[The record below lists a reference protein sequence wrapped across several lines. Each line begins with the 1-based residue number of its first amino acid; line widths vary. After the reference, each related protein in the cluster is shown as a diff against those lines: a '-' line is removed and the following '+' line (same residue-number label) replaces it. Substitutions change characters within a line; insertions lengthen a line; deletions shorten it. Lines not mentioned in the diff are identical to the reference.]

1 MSSFPLSIEDW
12 REFTLT
18 RGPRMAAEKFLL
30 NLGELS
36 PTEQRAALCGLPHA
50 PALIQRFEK
59 AWHLRERN
67 LGGVPFLS
75 KDLFFR
81 AGHPTLAGST
91 FLSEEIGL
99 PRTSSTLP
107 QAFEQDAGAIEC
119 GRTQLNEFAFGLTG
133 ENPHF
138 GDCPHP
144 QDAQLLAGG
153 SSSGSAFAVARGV
166 VPFALATDTVGSIR
180 VPCGYCGVW
189 GLRLS
194 PDTAPVGDHFPLSP
208 GYDTQGW
215 MTRTAKDLIAVSAAV
230 LGEAPPAGAGLWA
243 GDLGLGLDAETLNP
257 MQALAMKAGAQ
268 LDPSASE
275 LLRRACL
282 EAAQAYP
289 VLGGHA
295 ASRVHA
301 AWLDR
306 RQSDYD
312 PVVWQRL
319 NAGRQRTPEALRE
332 AETVRARVTDAFR
345 TIFRRHHFIALPC
358 TTGPAVSKSACT
370 DEHRQGLLAL
380 NAPASLAGLP
390 VIAAPAQRRDG
401 RTVGVQFIFPDLPN
415 FGWASILQR
424 LS

>member
-1 MSSFPLSIEDW
+1 VSPFPLSIEDW

-18 RGPRMAAEKFLL
+18 RGPRMAAENFLL
-30 NLGELS
+30 KLGTFTPE
-36 PTEQRAALCGLPHA
+36 EQKAALCGLPHA

-59 AWHLRERN
+59 AWHLRERD
-67 LGGVPFLS
+67 LGGVPFLT

-81 AGHPTLAGST
+81 TGHPTFAGST
-91 FLSEEIGL
+91 FLPEEIGL
-99 PRTSSTLP
+99 PRTSSSLP

-144 QDAQLLAGG
+144 QDPQRLSGG
-153 SSSGSAFAVARGV
+153 SSSGSAFAVARGL
-166 VPFALATDTVGSIR
+166 VPFALASDTVGSIR

-215 MTRTAKDLIAVSAAV
+215 MARSAKDLIAVSAAV

-243 GDLGLGLDAETLNP
+243 GDLGLGIDAENLRP
-257 MQALAMKAGAQ
+257 MEALAMKAGAQ
-268 LDPSASE
+268 LDPAASE
-275 LLRRACL
+275 LLRRISQ

-289 VLGGHA
+289 ILGGHA

-306 RQSDYD
+306 RQQDYD

-319 NAGRQRTPEALRE
+319 DAGRQRTPEALRQ
-332 AETVRARVTDAFR
+332 AEMVRAKVIDVFR
-345 TIFRRHHFIALPC
+345 TLFRRHHFIALPC
-358 TTGPAVSKSACT
+358 TAGPAVRKSECT
-370 DEHRQGLLAL
+370 ETHRQRLLTL
-380 NAPASLAGLP
+380 NALASLAGLP
-390 VIAAPAQRRDG
+390 VIVAPATRTDG